1 MNVLNELNKYYKNVN
16 KKKPELK
23 SYKNTYTLEK
33 RQDEAL
39 RIKKKYPN
47 RVPII
52 CERYT
57 VGDPEI
63 DRKKYLVPDDLSI
76 SNFIYVIRKR
86 IKLKPENALYLF
98 VNGKILNGTGLLA
111 QIYEKNKDNDG
122 FLYIKYTLEN
132 TFG

>member
-16 KKKPELK
+16 KKKPQLK

-33 RQDEAL
+33 RKNEAL
-39 RIKKKYPN
+39 RIKEKYPN

-86 IKLKPENALYLF
+86 IKLKPENSLYLF

>member
-33 RQDEAL
+33 RKDEAL
-39 RIKKKYPN
+39 RIKEKYPN

-76 SNFIYVIRKR
+76 ANFMYVIRKR

-111 QIYEKNKDNDG
+111 QIYEKKKDNDG

>member
-33 RQDEAL
+33 RKNEAL
-39 RIKKKYPN
+39 RIKEKYPN

-86 IKLKPENALYLF
+86 IKLKPENSLYLF

>member
-39 RIKKKYPN
+39 RIKEKYPN

>member
-33 RQDEAL
+33 RKNEAL
-39 RIKKKYPN
+39 RIKEKYPN

-57 VGDPEI
+57 IGDPEI

-86 IKLKPENALYLF
+86 IKLKPENSLYLF

>member
-1 MNVLNELNKYYKNVN
+1 MNVFNELNKYYKNVN
-16 KKKPELK
+16 KKKPEMN
-23 SYKNTYTLEK
+23 SYKSMYTLEK
-33 RQDEAL
+33 RQNEAL
-39 RIKKKYPN
+39 RIKEKYPN

-111 QIYEKNKDNDG
+111 QIYEKNKDKDD

>member
-23 SYKNTYTLEK
+23 SYKNMYTLEK

-39 RIKKKYPN
+39 RIKEKYPN

>member
-23 SYKNTYTLEK
+23 SYKNMYTLEK

-39 RIKKKYPN
+39 RIKEKYPN

-86 IKLKPENALYLF
+86 IKLKPENSLYLF

>member
-111 QIYEKNKDNDG
+111 QIYDC
-122 FLYIKYTLEN
+122 LSYTSPSPRD
-132 TFG
+132 

>member
-23 SYKNTYTLEK
+23 SYKNMYTLEK

-39 RIKKKYPN
+39 RIKEKYPN

-63 DRKKYLVPDDLSI
+63 DRKKYLVPDDLTI
-76 SNFIYVIRKR
+76 SNFIFVIRKR